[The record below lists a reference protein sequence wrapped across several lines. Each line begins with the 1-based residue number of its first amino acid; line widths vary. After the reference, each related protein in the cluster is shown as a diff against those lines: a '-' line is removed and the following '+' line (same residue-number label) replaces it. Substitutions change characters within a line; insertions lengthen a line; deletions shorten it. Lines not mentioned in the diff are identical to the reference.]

1 MQQMQHRFR
10 QLGFISTHSSAH
22 DDDGGHRNDGSSP
35 YHMLYDKHRIEPYFD
50 SSALSTN
57 VTIAEGS
64 AATYL
69 PCRVHQL
76 GDRTVCQYSY
86 LLCTT
91 YPLNLSLYS
100 FIRKF
105 FSCLHQPNI
114 THKLQ
119 ICGNLQMN
127 IFKKNLQIAKL

>member
-1 MQQMQHRFR
+1 MQHMQHRFR

-22 DDDGGHRNDGSSP
+22 ESHDDDGGYRNDGSSP

-91 YPLNLSLYS
+91 YTLKLSL
-100 FIRKF
+100 F
-105 FSCLHQPNI
+105 
-114 THKLQ
+114 
-119 ICGNLQMN
+119 
-127 IFKKNLQIAKL
+127 